1 MSGYYSAPAYVIPS
15 SGKATAAGVC
25 GLLVFFTCGISAIP
39 AVILGHLAWKDTRS
53 GRRGGHSMAVVGL
66 ILGYLVVVPVLA
78 FLLFSVFASL
88 IGAAGVGTGA
98 VQ

>member
-1 MSGYYSAPAYVIPS
+1 
-15 SGKATAAGVC
+15 
-25 GLLVFFTCGISAIP
+25 
-39 AVILGHLAWKDTRS
+39 
-53 GRRGGHSMAVVGL
+53 MAVVGL